1 MATDSRY
8 ARHFSS
14 QCGSLYPREC
24 ELCLPR
30 LKFHDQAQF
39 ARHLRV
45 VHATKEGGSYICH
58 YGENNVCQKLPLEGV
73 SDDDYET
80 HIRRVHCV
88 PLQQSKLAVHDPREK
103 EFTLTRYV
111 LPS

>member
-1 MATDSRY
+1 MAADTTRY
-8 ARHFSS
+8 TRHFSS

-30 LKFHDQAQF
+30 LKFHDQAHF

-45 VHATKEGGSYICH
+45 VHDKRRRIRTFASH

-80 HIRRVHCV
+80 HIRRVHCG
-88 PLQQSKLAVHDPREK
+88 
-103 EFTLTRYV
+103 
-111 LPS
+111 